1 MKVYNLACPLDHRF
15 EGWFAS
21 EADCLA
27 QQDKGMLACPLCDST
42 EIARM
47 PSAPHIGKSGSS
59 KETPTSTELT
69 VPHTPAT
76 DHSSVSSGIGGST
89 SGDVLAL
96 TGGDHS
102 QLEAQV
108 QAAFLNGMRELM
120 GRSEDVGDSFAE
132 EARKIHYKES
142 PERSIR
148 GQTTL
153 DEAEALREEGIE
165 VMAMPMLPALKN
177 TLQ

>member
-21 EADCLA
+21 EEDCLA
-27 QQDKGMLACPLCDST
+27 QQEKGILACPVCEST
-42 EIARM
+42 DISRM
-47 PSAPHIGKSGSS
+47 PSAPHIAKSASNGPMEQ
-59 KETPTSTELT
+59 KENDPTPLNEE
-69 VPHTPAT
+69 V
-76 DHSSVSSGIGGST
+76 I
-89 SGDVLAL
+89 AL
-96 TGGDHS
+96 TGNDHS

-108 QAAFLNGMRELM
+108 QAAFLRGMRDLLS
-120 GRSEDVGDSFAE
+120 RSEDVGGAFAE
-132 EARKIHYKES
+132 EARKIHYKEA

-153 DEAEALREEGIE
+153 DEAESLREEGIE
-165 VMAMPMLPALKN
+165 VLAVPIIPAFKN

>member
-21 EADCLA
+21 EEDCLA
-27 QQDKGMLACPLCDST
+27 QQDKGMLACPVCEST
-42 EIARM
+42 EVTRM
-47 PSAPHIGKSGSS
+47 PSAPHISKSSS
-59 KETPTSTELT
+59 TQLATPSDDSEALK
-69 VPHTPAT
+69 
-76 DHSSVSSGIGGST
+76 GG
-89 SGDVLAL
+89 VVAL
-96 TGGDHS
+96 TGSDHS

-108 QAAFLNGMRELM
+108 QAAFLKGVRELM
-120 GRSEDVGDSFAE
+120 GRSEDVGDAFAD

-153 DEAEALREEGIE
+153 DEAEALRDEGID
-165 VMAMPMLPALKN
+165 VLSMPMIPALKN

>member
-21 EADCLA
+21 EEDCLA
-27 QQDKGMLACPLCDST
+27 QQDKGILACPICDST
-42 EIARM
+42 DISRM
-47 PSAPHIGKSGSS
+47 PSAPHIAKSSC
-59 KETPTSTELT
+59 TEL
-69 VPHTPAT
+69 
-76 DHSSVSSGIGGST
+76 SVQDDNVTSLSGE
-89 SGDVLAL
+89 VLAL
-96 TGGDHS
+96 TGKDHS

-108 QAAFLNGMRELM
+108 QAAFLKGMHDLM
-120 GRSEDVGDSFAE
+120 GRSEDVGNAFAE

-165 VMAMPMLPALKN
+165 VMAMPMIPVFKN

>member
-21 EADCLA
+21 EEDCLA
-27 QQDKGMLACPLCDST
+27 QQDKGMLACPICDST
-42 EIARM
+42 EITRM
-47 PSAPHIGKSGSS
+47 PSAPHIARSGANKDIS
-59 KETPTSTELT
+59 TSTEMT
-69 VPHTPAT
+69 VANPSS
-76 DHSSVSSGIGGST
+76 DSSSVSGALSGN
-89 SGDVLAL
+89 VVAL

-102 QLEAQV
+102 HLEAQV
-108 QAAFLNGMRELM
+108 QAAFLKGMRELM
-120 GRSEDVGDSFAE
+120 GRSEDVGNSFAE

-165 VMAMPMLPALKN
+165 VMAMPMMPAFKN

>member
-21 EADCLA
+21 EEDCLA
-27 QQDKGMLACPLCDST
+27 QQDKGMLACPVCEST
-42 EIARM
+42 DITRM
-47 PSAPHIGKSGSS
+47 PSAPHIGRSSSS
-59 KETPTSTELT
+59 KEASSSTELT
-69 VPHTPAT
+69 TINPA
-76 DHSSVSSGIGGST
+76 VSDNNGVSDTMNGTI
-89 SGDVLAL
+89 SGDVVAL
-96 TGGDHS
+96 TGSDHS

-108 QAAFLNGMRELM
+108 QAAFLKGMRELM
-120 GRSEDVGDSFAE
+120 GRSEDVGNSFAE

-165 VMAMPMLPALKN
+165 VMAMPMMPAFKN

>member
-21 EADCLA
+21 EEDCLA
-27 QQDKGMLACPLCDST
+27 QQDKGILACPVCDST
-42 EIARM
+42 VITRM
-47 PSAPHIGKSGSS
+47 PSAPHIAKSS
-59 KETPTSTELT
+59 STEITTTKPDLSN
-69 VPHTPAT
+69 P
-76 DHSSVSSGIGGST
+76 SGG
-89 SGDVLAL
+89 VVAL
-96 TGGDHS
+96 TGSDHS

-108 QAAFLNGMRELM
+108 QAAFLKGMRDLM
-120 GRSEDVGDSFAE
+120 GKSEDVGEAFAD

-165 VMAMPMLPALKN
+165 VLAMPMMPALKN

>member
-1 MKVYNLACPLDHRF
+1 MKVYNLACPLSHRF

-21 EADCLA
+21 EEDCLA
-27 QQDKGMLACPLCDST
+27 QQDKGMLACPICDST
-42 EIARM
+42 EITRM
-47 PSAPHIGKSGSS
+47 PSAPHIAKSSSS
-59 KETPTSTELT
+59 KDIPASTELT
-69 VPHTPAT
+69 VASSAAT
-76 DHSSVSSGIGGST
+76 DHAGVSGT
-89 SGDVLAL
+89 LSGDVLAL

-108 QAAFLNGMRELM
+108 QAAFLKGMRDLM
-120 GRSEDVGDSFAE
+120 GKSEDVGGSFAE

-153 DEAEALREEGIE
+153 DEAEALLDEGIE
-165 VMAMPMLPALKN
+165 IMAMPMMPAFKN

>member
-21 EADCLA
+21 EEDCLA
-27 QQDKGMLACPLCDST
+27 QQDKGMLACPVCDST
-42 EIARM
+42 EITRM
-47 PSAPHIGKSGSS
+47 PSAPHIAKSSS
-59 KETPTSTELT
+59 TALAASNEDLSNIGT
-69 VPHTPAT
+69 A
-76 DHSSVSSGIGGST
+76 SGE
-89 SGDVLAL
+89 VVAL
-96 TGGDHS
+96 TGNDHS

-108 QAAFLNGMRELM
+108 QAAFLKGMRELM
-120 GRSEDVGDSFAE
+120 GKSEDVGSAFAE
-132 EARKIHYKES
+132 EARKIHYKEA

-153 DEAEALREEGIE
+153 DEAESLREEGIE
-165 VMAMPMLPALKN
+165 VLAVPIISAFKN

>member
-1 MKVYNLACPLDHRF
+1 MRVYNLACPLDHRF

-21 EADCLA
+21 EEDCLA
-27 QQDKGMLACPLCDST
+27 QQDKGMLACPVCDST
-42 EIARM
+42 EITRM
-47 PSAPHIGKSGSS
+47 PSAPHIGKSS
-59 KETPTSTELT
+59 STELAIPK
-69 VPHTPAT
+69 VE
-76 DHSSVSSGIGGST
+76 SENLSGG
-89 SGDVLAL
+89 VVAL
-96 TGGDHS
+96 TGSDHS

-108 QAAFLNGMRELM
+108 QAAFLKGMRELM
-120 GRSEDVGDSFAE
+120 GRSEDVGDSFAD

-153 DEAEALREEGIE
+153 DEAEALREEGID
-165 VMAMPMLPALKN
+165 VLSMPMIPALKN

>member
-21 EADCLA
+21 EGDCLS
-27 QQDKGMLACPLCDST
+27 QQEKGILACPLCDST
-42 EIARM
+42 EISRM
-47 PSAPHIGKSGSS
+47 PSAPHIAKSSS
-59 KETPTSTELT
+59 IKTEPSTVLSNGG
-69 VPHTPAT
+69 V
-76 DHSSVSSGIGGST
+76 DLSSLN
-89 SGDVLAL
+89 GDVVAL
-96 TGGDHS
+96 TGRDHS
-102 QLEAQV
+102 ELEAKV
-108 QAAFLNGMRELM
+108 QAAFLKGMRELM
-120 GRSEDVGDSFAE
+120 GRSEDVGNSFAD

-153 DEAEALREEGIE
+153 DEAEALRDEGIE
-165 VMAMPMLPALKN
+165 VLAVPLMPALKN

>member
-21 EADCLA
+21 EEDCLA
-27 QQDKGMLACPLCDST
+27 QQDKGILACPICDST
-42 EIARM
+42 EITRM
-47 PSAPHIGKSGSS
+47 PSAPHIAKSS
-59 KETPTSTELT
+59 STELAIPKEDT
-69 VPHTPAT
+69 GNL
-76 DHSSVSSGIGGST
+76 SGE
-89 SGDVLAL
+89 VMAL
-96 TGGDHS
+96 TGKDHS

-108 QAAFLNGMRELM
+108 QAAFLKGMRDLM
-120 GRSEDVGDSFAE
+120 GRSEDVGNGFAE

-148 GQTTL
+148 GLTTL
-153 DEAEALREEGIE
+153 DEAESLRDEGIE
-165 VMAMPMLPALKN
+165 VMAVPMIPAFKN

>member
-21 EADCLA
+21 EQDYLA
-27 QQDKGMLACPLCDST
+27 QQDKGILACPLCDSA
-42 EIARM
+42 EITRM
-47 PSAPHIGKSGSS
+47 PSAPHIAKSGSS
-59 KETPTSTELT
+59 KDIPSSTELT
-69 VPHTPAT
+69 ISKGQAGNL
-76 DHSSVSSGIGGST
+76 SGE
-89 SGDVLAL
+89 VVAL

-102 QLEAQV
+102 HLEAQV
-108 QAAFLNGMRELM
+108 QAAFLKGMRDLM
-120 GRSEDVGDSFAE
+120 SRSEDVGNTFAE
-132 EARKIHYKES
+132 EARRIHYKES

-153 DEAEALREEGIE
+153 DEAEALRDEGIE
-165 VMAMPMLPALKN
+165 VMAVPLMPSLKN

>member
-1 MKVYNLACPLDHRF
+1 MKVYNLSCPLEHRF

-21 EADCLA
+21 EEDCLD
-27 QQDKGMLACPLCDST
+27 QQGKGMLACPICDST
-42 EIARM
+42 EITRM
-47 PSAPHIGKSGSS
+47 PSAPRIAKSSSMKGSPVS
-59 KETPTSTELT
+59 ALSTDVVQASPE
-69 VPHTPAT
+69 A
-76 DHSSVSSGIGGST
+76 SGGL
-89 SGDVLAL
+89 SGEVMAL
-96 TGGDHS
+96 TGNDHG

-108 QAAFLNGMRELM
+108 QAAFLKGMRELM
-120 GRSEDVGDSFAE
+120 GRSEDVGNAFAE

-165 VMAMPMLPALKN
+165 VVAMPLLPALKN

>member
-21 EADCLA
+21 EEDCLA
-27 QQDKGMLACPLCDST
+27 QQDKGMLACPICDST
-42 EIARM
+42 EITRM
-47 PSAPHIGKSGSS
+47 PSAPHIAKSSS
-59 KETPTSTELT
+59 NKTASASTELT
-69 VPHTPAT
+69 VANSAAL
-76 DHSSVSSGIGGST
+76 DNGGVGGGT
-89 SGDVLAL
+89 SGDVVAL
-96 TGGDHS
+96 TGSDHS

-108 QAAFLNGMRELM
+108 QAAFLKGMRELM
-120 GRSEDVGDSFAE
+120 GRSEDVGTSFAE

-153 DEAEALREEGIE
+153 DEAEALRDEGIE
-165 VMAMPMLPALKN
+165 VMAMPMLPAFKN

>member
-1 MKVYNLACPLDHRF
+1 MKVYNLACPLNHRF

-21 EADCLA
+21 EGDCLA
-27 QQDKGMLACPLCDST
+27 QQDKGMLACPICESA
-42 EIARM
+42 EITRM
-47 PSAPHIGKSGSS
+47 PSAPHIAKSGAS
-59 KETPTSTELT
+59 KEESTSSELT
-69 VPHTPAT
+69 IANSASA
-76 DHSSVSSGIGGST
+76 DHSAI
-89 SGDVLAL
+89 SGDVVAL

-108 QAAFLNGMRELM
+108 QAAFLKGMRELM
-120 GRSEDVGDSFAE
+120 GRSEDVGNSFAE

-153 DEAEALREEGIE
+153 DEAESLREEGIE
-165 VMAMPMLPALKN
+165 VMAMPMMPAFKN

>member
-1 MKVYNLACPLDHRF
+1 
-15 EGWFAS
+15 
-21 EADCLA
+21 
-27 QQDKGMLACPLCDST
+27 
-42 EIARM
+42 M
-47 PSAPHIGKSGSS
+47 PSAPHIAKSGSARES
-59 KETPTSTELT
+59 IQSSDSTELVVSNANT
-69 VPHTPAT
+69 NPA
-76 DHSSVSSGIGGST
+76 SL

-96 TGGDHS
+96 TGSDHG

-108 QAAFLNGMRELM
+108 QAAFLKGMRELM
-120 GRSEDVGDSFAE
+120 GRSEDVGNTFAE

-148 GQTTL
+148 GQTTI

-165 VMAMPMLPALKN
+165 VLAMPMLPAFKN

>member
-21 EADCLA
+21 EEDCLA
-27 QQDKGMLACPLCDST
+27 QQDKGILACPVCDST
-42 EIARM
+42 DISRM
-47 PSAPHIGKSGSS
+47 PSAPHIARSI
-59 KETPTSTELT
+59 STEL
-69 VPHTPAT
+69 AISKS
-76 DHSSVSSGIGGST
+76 DAANL
-89 SGDVLAL
+89 SGDVVALASS
-96 TGGDHS
+96 DHS
-102 QLEAQV
+102 HLEAQV
-108 QAAFLNGMRELM
+108 QAAFLKGMRDLM
-120 GRSEDVGDSFAE
+120 GRSEDVGNSFAE

-153 DEAEALREEGIE
+153 DEAESLREEGID
-165 VMAMPMLPALKN
+165 VLAMPMIPAFKN

>member
-1 MKVYNLACPLDHRF
+1 MKVYNLSCSFDHRF

-21 EADCLA
+21 EEDCLT
-27 QQDKGMLACPLCDST
+27 QQSSGMLACPLCNST
-42 EIARM
+42 AITRM
-47 PSAPHIGKSGSS
+47 PSAPHIAKSHTTKDANQGSENS
-59 KETPTSTELT
+59 ALT
-69 VPHTPAT
+69 K
-76 DHSSVSSGIGGST
+76 VSSSQSQPSQNEVAAVT
-89 SGDVLAL
+89 RA
-96 TGGDHS
+96 DHS

-120 GRSEDVGDSFAE
+120 NRSEDVGSEFAE

-148 GQTTL
+148 GHTTA
-153 DEAEALREEGIE
+153 DEAESLREEGIE
-165 VMAMPMLPALKN
+165 VLSLPAIPLLKN